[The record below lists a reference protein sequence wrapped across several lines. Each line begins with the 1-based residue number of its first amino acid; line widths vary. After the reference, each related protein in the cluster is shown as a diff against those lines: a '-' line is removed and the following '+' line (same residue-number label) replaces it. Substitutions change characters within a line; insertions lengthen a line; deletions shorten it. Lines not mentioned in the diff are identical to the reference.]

1 MKKKDDVKYFVCK
14 GPAFDSLV
22 AYKDEIEALLTDH
35 EQVQEEFTKKATA
48 QKEIHEAKLHDIW
61 VTLMMQLGLDPVVT
75 WQNAEY
81 QVETRYMPDGFG
93 AIVYEP
99 IADSPFAAIMGQPP
113 KEDDDKPAVIE
124 MPKKGSMH

>member
-35 EQVQEEFTKKATA
+35 EQVQKEFAEKALA

-61 VTLMMQLGLDPVVT
+61 VTLMMRIGLDPAKT
-75 WQNAEY
+75 WQNPEY
-81 QVETRYMPDGFG
+81 QVETRYLVDGFG

-99 IADSPFAAIMGQPP
+99 IADNPFAAAIGRPS
-113 KEDDDKPAVIE
+113 KDDDQPAVIE
-124 MPKKGSMH
+124 MPEKGSMH